1 MRFLWGIKD
10 EGGPIMSERASEIAE
25 AILIVIRR
33 ILKWLAVAVGG
44 ALGLGAVA
52 AACTWGWSYY
62 T

>member
-1 MRFLWGIKD
+1 
-10 EGGPIMSERASEIAE
+10 MSERASEIAE